1 MISTIKKLIYAF
13 VPSLIALNLL
23 GISLITSFAL
33 MEIISLGVEV
43 PFHVWLTTIR
53 HDLINLMPFY
63 SLIFGTGLIISLIAA
78 SFVARYLSL
87 SNYIIDATAGFVSA
101 FTALTLM
108 NNLFDVTPI
117 GATRNVA
124 GLIALSTAS
133 GLAALIFSS
142 IFRLKSQNIKT

>member
-1 MISTIKKLIYAF
+1 MVRTIKKLVYAF
-13 VPSLIALNLL
+13 VPSLIVLNLI
-23 GISLITSFAL
+23 GISFVTSFAL

-43 PFHVWLTTIR
+43 PFPVWLATMR

-63 SLIFGTGLIISLIAA
+63 SLIFGTGLIISLIIAA
-78 SFVARYLSL
+78 FVARYLPVSH
-87 SNYIIDATAGFVSA
+87 YIIDVTAGFVSA

-108 NNLFDVTPI
+108 NNIFDVTPL
-117 GATRNVA
+117 GAARDIS
-124 GLIALSTAS
+124 GLIALSASS